1 MQQASCLEGG
11 PLLWILPLYLHV
23 NKKSDDVD
31 DECLFV
37 GFSDRP
43 LPSTPEH
50 FSTPSHSQDSNQD
63 HDERDTA
70 AKTEATRPPAL
81 KSRFSLDDL
90 LQDREKSTV

>member
-1 MQQASCLEGG
+1 MKYIFDRL
-11 PLLWILPLYLHV
+11 
-23 NKKSDDVD
+23 
-31 DECLFV
+31 CLFV

-50 FSTPSHSQDSNQD
+50 LSTPSHSQDSNED
-63 HDERDTA
+63 HGERDTA
-70 AKTEATRPPAL
+70 AKTETTKPPAL